1 MPPGKM
7 VAVDFSSDETL
18 QMACQ
23 YRENKVYPTLV
34 GLPAINGS
42 NVLTNDQANKPSVN
56 NALLD
61 PAVVYI
67 TGVAHGTADSFPGD
81 SDDPPVFA
89 TTIGGYD
96 PTLIKGRILHLL
108 SCNSADLLGR
118 ALADPNGGGASAF
131 FGYKSNF
138 TWPTNVDQR
147 YADIFFRA
155 ATPKSIWHLPQERM
169 LAKLMLRAPIQMY
182 ESQHDALIAEG
193 TDESLYIA
201 SMLETNKDM
210 LCAPSVDGAY
220 GSTTAM
226 LGN

>member
-1 MPPGKM
+1 M

-108 SCNSADLLGR
+108 SCNTADLLGR

-147 YADIFFRA
+147 YADIFFDCDAQIDLALASGKNAGQAYA
-155 ATPKSIWHLPQERM
+155 A
-169 LAKLMLRAPIQMY
+169 AIQMY